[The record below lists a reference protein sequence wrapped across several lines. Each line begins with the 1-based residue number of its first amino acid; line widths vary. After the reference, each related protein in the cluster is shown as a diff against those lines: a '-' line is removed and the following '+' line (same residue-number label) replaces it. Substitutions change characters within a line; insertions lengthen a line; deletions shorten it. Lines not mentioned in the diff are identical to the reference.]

1 MIFSEEQLRQYRT
14 LGYTVVEAFFDERE
28 VGALRLELSRFL
40 QQGLLRNVAIQGN
53 GTTKSGTQAN
63 LQIIP
68 IFPHSALCRAAPFHP
83 RVRDAITQLIGEPAI
98 MHLDQIFLKPA
109 HHDRGTDWHQD
120 NHYFKIADPMMGVGM
135 WTALH
140 DATVANG
147 TMHVAPGMW
156 REPLEHTRDPFS
168 DHHLHCHVPDGIAVP
183 VEISAGSAL
192 FFCYGTPH
200 CTRANTT
207 GRDRAGLALHFL
219 RADFAPA
226 DLVLPDR
233 RERPYVNG
241 PHYTAGI
248 REYGLDL
255 DEAWQTEVDNVLAAK
270 AHAR

>member
-1 MIFSEEQLRQYRT
+1 MILTEDQLHQYRT
-14 LGYTVVEAFFDERE
+14 EGYTVVEDFFTHRE
-28 VGALRLELSRFL
+28 VEALRRELNRFVE
-40 QQGLLRNVAIQGN
+40 QGLLRNVATQGD
-53 GTTKSGTQAN
+53 GATKSTTQAN

-68 IFPHSALCRAAPFHP
+68 IFPHSALYRAAPFHP
-83 RVRDAITQLIGEPAI
+83 KMRAAVTQIIGEPAI

-109 HHDRGTDWHQD
+109 HHGRGTDWHQD
-120 NHYFKIADPMMGVGM
+120 NHYFKISDPMMGLGT

-140 DATVANG
+140 DATIANG

-168 DHHLHCHVPDGIAVP
+168 DHHLHCHVPEEKVVP
-183 VEISAGSAL
+183 VEIDAGSVL

-207 GRDRAGLALHFL
+207 DRDRAGLAMHFL
-219 RADFAPA
+219 RADYAPEE
-226 DLVLPDR
+226 LVQPDR
-233 RERPYVNG
+233 RERPYING

-255 DEAWQTEVDNVLAAK
+255 DEAWQTEVDNVLAER
-270 AHAR
+270 AHA